1 MAVNPETYPGT
12 TVFINK
18 LGLREAKRL
27 AEAEATLTLVRTEEY
42 RNHPLKGV
50 FDLKHLCAIH
60 HHLFQD
66 LNNWAGQLRA
76 DDTRKG
82 ICEFTPANKIEYH
95 AIDVY
100 DGLATENYLQ
110 ELEHSHFVRRLAHYY
125 DLTNRLHPFPE
136 GNGRTQRLFTEH
148 LATVAGYSLDWSSV
162 HAWEIVETAEQSFKG
177 NREPLILMFDR
188 IVQP

>member
-18 LGLREAKRL
+18 LGLRESKRL
-27 AEAEATLTLVRTEEY
+27 AEAEATFTFIRTEEY
-42 RNHPLKGV
+42 RDGPLDGA
-50 FDLKHLCAIH
+50 FDLKHLRAIH

-66 LNNWAGQLRA
+66 LYNWAGRLRS

-82 ICEFTPANKIEYH
+82 ICEFTPANKIEHY
-95 AIDVY
+95 ATQIY
-100 DGLATENYLQ
+100 TELAAENHLQ
-110 ELEHSHFVRRLAHYY
+110 GLEHSHFVRRLAYYY

-148 LATVAGYSLDWSSV
+148 LATIAGYSLDWSSV

-177 NREPLILMFDR
+177 NGEPLILMFDR